1 MIAKEILK
9 YPIGVL
15 VKYPPGKQNM
25 NPPWE
30 KENHRLKSDFW
41 MEYVNSQ
48 EGKWLK
54 FGSVFF
60 LSGMF
65 MAGQPTPPPPAQ
77 STPAEK

>member
-54 FGSVFF
+54 SAVFSF
-60 LSGMF
+60 F
-65 MAGQPTPPPPAQ
+65 QAGVNLPPPPAQ